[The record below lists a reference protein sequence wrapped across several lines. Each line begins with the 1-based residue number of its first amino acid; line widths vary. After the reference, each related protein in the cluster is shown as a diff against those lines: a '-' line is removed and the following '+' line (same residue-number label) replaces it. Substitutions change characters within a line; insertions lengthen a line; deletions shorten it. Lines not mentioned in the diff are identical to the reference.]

1 MEWRNG
7 VAMYNK
13 RPTADTLGSRLQYGF
28 FEVLVRCRMLFVAR
42 IVLAFV
48 VLYYAMLPH
57 VRQRCAVYIEH
68 RFPGAEGWHRFAHA
82 YRLYLNF
89 GQVLLDRMI
98 AGVSGRF
105 PFCETDQHVRQCFV
119 EAGDNPHG
127 CIVLTAHIGAW
138 QVGIAGLDQFDRP
151 VNVVQLYNPTD
162 LGKHYFQYGKGRPF
176 RIIDSA
182 DPVGSM
188 VEAAAAL
195 RRGEVVCLMGDR
207 LHGTRQ
213 KGQGVDVAFMGGS
226 IRIPVSAYALAS
238 ITGAELL
245 MLFTVR
251 EKGVTKVFMAE
262 RLAVPAGLPRRD
274 VSVFQ
279 PYAQQFAAAMESV
292 VERHPYQFFNF
303 YDMWSN

>member
-1 MEWRNG
+1 M
-7 VAMYNK
+7 AMQNK
-13 RPTADTLGSRLQYGF
+13 RPTANTLGSRLQYGF
-28 FEVLVRCRMLFVAR
+28 FEVLVRFRMLFAAR
-42 IVLAFV
+42 MVLAV
-48 VLYYAMLPH
+48 VVMYYTMLPH
-57 VRQRCAVYIEH
+57 VRKRCAAYIER
-68 RFPGAEGWHRFAHA
+68 RFPGAVGWRAFVHA

-98 AGVSGRF
+98 AGVTGRF
-105 PFCETDQHVRQCFV
+105 PFCETDQQVRQCFID
-119 EAGDNPHG
+119 AGANPHG

-151 VNVVQLYNPTD
+151 VNVVQLHNPAD
-162 LGKHYFQYGKGRPF
+162 QGKHYFQHGRGRPF
-176 RIIDSA
+176 KIIDSA

-213 KGQGVDVAFMGGS
+213 SGQGVDVAFGGGC

-251 EKGVTKVFMAE
+251 ENGVTRVFKAE
-262 RLAVPAGLPRRD
+262 RLPVPAGLPRRD

-279 PYAQQFAAAMESV
+279 PYAQQFAAAMDTV
-292 VERHPYQFFNF
+292 VDRHPYQFFNF
-303 YDMWSN
+303 YDMWSK

>member
-1 MEWRNG
+1 MQT
-7 VAMYNK
+7 K
-13 RPTADTLGSRLQYGF
+13 RPITAVLGSRLQYGF
-28 FEVLVRCRMLFVAR
+28 FEVLVRCRMLFAAR
-42 IVLAFV
+42 VVLAFV

-57 VRQRCAVYIEH
+57 VRQRCAAYIGH
-68 RFPGAEGWHRFAHA
+68 RFPRAGALGRFVHA

-98 AGVSGRF
+98 AGVTGRF
-105 PFCETDQHVRQCFV
+105 PFCETDQQVRQRFA
-119 EAGDNPHG
+119 EAGANPHG

-138 QVGIAGLDQFDRP
+138 QVGIAGLEQFDRP
-151 VNVVQLYNPTD
+151 VNVVQLHNPED
-162 LGKHYFQYGKGRPF
+162 QGKHYFQHGRGRPF
-176 RIIDSA
+176 KIIDSA

-207 LHGTRQ
+207 MHGTRQ
-213 KGQGVDVAFMGGS
+213 AGQGVDVAFMGGS
-226 IRIPVSAYALAS
+226 IRIPASAYALAS

-251 EKGVTKVFMAE
+251 EKGITRVFMAE

-279 PYAQQFAAAMESV
+279 PYAQQFAAALETV

-303 YDMWSN
+303 YDMWSQ

>member
-1 MEWRNG
+1 MQSKHPIAG
-7 VAMYNK
+7 
-13 RPTADTLGSRLQYGF
+13 TLGSRLQYGF

-42 IVLAFV
+42 MVLAFV

-57 VRQRCAVYIEH
+57 VRQRCAAYIER
-68 RFPGAEGWHRFAHA
+68 RFPRAGGWGRFVHT

-98 AGVSGRF
+98 AGVTGRF
-105 PFCETDQHVRQCFV
+105 PFCETGQQVRQRFD
-119 EAGDNPHG
+119 EAGANPHG
-127 CIVLTAHIGAW
+127 CIVLTAHLGAW
-138 QVGIAGLDQFDRP
+138 QVGIAGLEQFDRP
-151 VNVVQLYNPTD
+151 VNVVQLHNPED
-162 LGKHYFQYGKGRPF
+162 QGKHYFLHGKGRPF
-176 RIIDSA
+176 KVIDSA

-213 KGQGVDVAFMGGS
+213 AGQGVEVAFMGGS
-226 IRIPVSAYALAS
+226 IRVPASAYALAS

-251 EKGVTKVFMAE
+251 EKGVTKVFKAE
-262 RLAVPAGLPRRD
+262 RLPVSAGLPRRD

-279 PYAQQFAAAMESV
+279 PYAQQFAAAMETV

-303 YDMWSN
+303 YDMWSQ

>member
-1 MEWRNG
+1 MQ
-7 VAMYNK
+7 NK
-13 RPTADTLGSRLQYGF
+13 PPIAATLGSRLQYGI
-28 FEVLVRCRMLFVAR
+28 FEVLVRCRLLFVAR
-42 IVLAFV
+42 MVLAFV
-48 VLYYAMLPH
+48 VLYYALLPH
-57 VRQRCAVYIEH
+57 VQQRCAAYIKR
-68 RFPGAEGWHRFAHA
+68 RFPCAGGLGRFVHA

-98 AGVSGRF
+98 AGVTGRF
-105 PFCETDQHVRQCFV
+105 PFCETDQQVRQCFDV
-119 EAGDNPHG
+119 AGANPHG
-127 CIVLTAHIGAW
+127 CIVLTAHVGAW

-151 VNVVQLYNPTD
+151 VNVVQLHNPAD
-162 LGKHYFQYGKGRPF
+162 QGKHYFQHGRGRPF
-176 RIIDSA
+176 NIIDSA

-213 KGQGVDVAFMGGS
+213 SGQGVDVAFLGGK

-238 ITGAELL
+238 ITGATLL

-251 EKGVTKVFMAE
+251 ERGVTKVYKVE
-262 RLAVPAGLPRRD
+262 QLSVPVGLPRRD

-279 PYAQQFAAAMESV
+279 PYAQQFAAAMETV

-303 YDMWSN
+303 YDMWSQ

>member
-1 MEWRNG
+1 MQ
-7 VAMYNK
+7 NK
-13 RPTADTLGSRLQYGF
+13 RPTVGTLGSRLQYGF

-42 IVLAFV
+42 VVLAFV

-57 VRQRCAVYIEH
+57 VRQRCAAYIER
-68 RFPGAEGWHRFAHA
+68 RFPGVGGLRRFVHV

-98 AGVSGRF
+98 AGVTGRF
-105 PFCETDQHVRQCFV
+105 PFCKTDQQVRLRFF
-119 EAGDNPHG
+119 EAGANPNG

-151 VNVVQLYNPTD
+151 VNVVQLYNPED
-162 LGKHYFQYGKGRPF
+162 QGKHYFQHGKGRPF
-176 RIIDSA
+176 KIIDSA

-213 KGQGVDVAFMGGS
+213 SGQGVDAAFMGGS

-238 ITGAELL
+238 ITGAELI

-251 EKGVTKVFMAE
+251 ENGITRVFKAE
-262 RLAVPAGLPRRD
+262 RLSVPAGLPRHN
-274 VSVFQ
+274 VIVFQ
-279 PYAQQFAAAMESV
+279 PYAQKFAAAMETV

-303 YDMWSN
+303 YDMWSQ

>member
-1 MEWRNG
+1 
-7 VAMYNK
+7 
-13 RPTADTLGSRLQYGF
+13 
-28 FEVLVRCRMLFVAR
+28 MLFVAR
-42 IVLAFV
+42 MVLAFV

-57 VRQRCAVYIEH
+57 VRQRCAAYIER
-68 RFPGAEGWHRFAHA
+68 RFPDAGGWRRFAHA
-82 YRLYLNF
+82 YLLYLNF

-98 AGVSGRF
+98 AGVTGRF

-162 LGKHYFQYGKGRPF
+162 QGKHYFQHGKGRPF

-195 RRGEVVCLMGDR
+195 QRGEVVCLMGDR

-213 KGQGVDVAFMGGS
+213 TGQGVDVAFMGGS
-226 IRIPVSAYALAS
+226 IRVPVSAYALAS

-251 EKGVTKVFMAE
+251 ENGVTRVFKAE

-274 VSVFQ
+274 VLVFQ
-279 PYAQQFAAAMESV
+279 PYAQQFAAAMETV

-303 YDMWSN
+303 YDMWSQ

>member
-1 MEWRNG
+1 MQ
-7 VAMYNK
+7 NK
-13 RPTADTLGSRLQYGF
+13 RPIAATLGSRLQYGI
-28 FEVLVRCRMLFVAR
+28 FEVLVRCRLLCVAR
-42 IVLAFV
+42 MVLAFV
-48 VLYYAMLPH
+48 VLYYALLPH
-57 VRQRCAVYIEH
+57 VRLRCAAYIKR
-68 RFPGAEGWHRFAHA
+68 RFPRAGGLGRFVHT

-98 AGVSGRF
+98 AGVTGRF
-105 PFCETDQHVRQCFV
+105 PFCETDQQVRQCFDV
-119 EAGDNPHG
+119 AGANPHG
-127 CIVLTAHIGAW
+127 CIVLTAHVGAW

-151 VNVVQLYNPTD
+151 VNVVQLHNPAD
-162 LGKHYFQYGKGRPF
+162 QGKHYFQHGRGRPF
-176 RIIDSA
+176 KIIDSA

-195 RRGEVVCLMGDR
+195 RRGEVVCLVGDR

-213 KGQGVDVAFMGGS
+213 AGQGVEVAFMGGS
-226 IRIPVSAYALAS
+226 IRVPASAYALAS

-251 EKGVTKVFMAE
+251 ENGVTKVFKAE
-262 RLAVPAGLPRRD
+262 RLPVTAGLPRRD

-279 PYAQQFAAAMESV
+279 PYAQQFAAAMETV

-303 YDMWSN
+303 YDMWSQ

>member
-1 MEWRNG
+1 MQ
-7 VAMYNK
+7 NK
-13 RPTADTLGSRLQYGF
+13 PPIAATLGSRLQYGI
-28 FEVLVRCRMLFVAR
+28 FEVLVRCRLLFVAR
-42 IVLAFV
+42 MVLAFV
-48 VLYYAMLPH
+48 VLYYALLPH
-57 VRQRCAVYIEH
+57 VQQRCAAYIKR
-68 RFPGAEGWHRFAHA
+68 RFPCAGGLGRFVHT

-98 AGVSGRF
+98 AGVTGRF
-105 PFCETDQHVRQCFV
+105 PFCETDQQVRQCFDV
-119 EAGDNPHG
+119 AGANPHG
-127 CIVLTAHIGAW
+127 CIVLTAHVGAW

-151 VNVVQLYNPTD
+151 VNVVQLHNPAD
-162 LGKHYFQYGKGRPF
+162 QGKHYFQHGRGRPF
-176 RIIDSA
+176 NIIDSA

-207 LHGTRQ
+207 MHGTRQ
-213 KGQGVDVAFMGGS
+213 SGQGVDVAFLGGK

-238 ITGAELL
+238 ITGATLL

-251 EKGVTKVFMAE
+251 ERGVTKVYKVE
-262 RLAVPAGLPRRD
+262 QLSVPVGLPRRD

-279 PYAQQFAAAMESV
+279 PYAQQFAAAMETV

-303 YDMWSN
+303 YDMWSQ

>member
-1 MEWRNG
+1 MQ
-7 VAMYNK
+7 NK
-13 RPTADTLGSRLQYGF
+13 RPVANTLGSRLQYGI
-28 FEVLVRCRMLFVAR
+28 FEVLVRCRLLFVAR
-42 IVLAFV
+42 MVLPFV
-48 VLYYAMLPH
+48 VLYYAMLPQ
-57 VRQRCAVYIEH
+57 VRQRCAAYIER
-68 RFPGAEGWHRFAHA
+68 RFPRAGGWGRFVHI

-98 AGVSGRF
+98 AGVTGRF
-105 PFCETDQHVRQCFV
+105 PLCETDKQVRQLFD
-119 EAGDNPHG
+119 EAGANAHG
-127 CIVLTAHIGAW
+127 CIVLTAHVGAW

-151 VNVVQLYNPTD
+151 VNVVQLHNPAEQ
-162 LGKHYFQYGKGRPF
+162 GKHYFEHGRGRPF
-176 RIIDSA
+176 KIIDSA

-213 KGQGVDVAFMGGS
+213 SGQGVDVAFLGGK

-238 ITGAELL
+238 ITGATLL

-251 EKGVTKVFMAE
+251 ERGVTKVYKVE
-262 RLAVPAGLPRRD
+262 QLSVPVGLPRRD

-279 PYAQQFAAAMESV
+279 PYAQQFAAAMETV

-303 YDMWSN
+303 YDMWSQ